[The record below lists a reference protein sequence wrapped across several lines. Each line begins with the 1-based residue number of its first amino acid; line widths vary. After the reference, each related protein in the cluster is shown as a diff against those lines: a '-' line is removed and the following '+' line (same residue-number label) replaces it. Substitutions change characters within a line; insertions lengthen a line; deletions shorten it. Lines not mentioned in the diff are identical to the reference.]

1 MPKYYLVLILLFA
14 SNFMI
19 AQGEKRSFNE
29 TEIFIIDSYFTP
41 EPPFMAKIYF
51 FTSDSVESSIIFNEN
66 QRFSVSKKS
75 SLEHKFEISID
86 SLSADSSSI
95 PYKVVIF
102 NEYGKSKESDVYDLY
117 LPSEFELQV
126 KDESNFLNICAGGL
140 FYLIPFPA
148 YFIDSD
154 NRQFSLTKEFP
165 LVSFYG
171 RGYNFP
177 KGYISLEYSYIFE
190 AEKRNYL
197 RFGYK
202 QIFQT
207 EVIEYMSA
215 GLNLTTNFSGF
226 NGFSPEIS
234 FGLFEFYDSFTLYL
248 RYRYNFNVS
257 SSYQNFHD
265 ISIGLFT
272 SVFSFNL

>member
-1 MPKYYLVLILLFA
+1 MFKYYLVLTLLFTTIFI
-14 SNFMI
+14 N
-19 AQGEKRSFNE
+19 AQEEIHSLEE

-51 FTSDSVESSIIFNEN
+51 FTSDSVTASIIFNEN
-66 QRFSVSKKS
+66 QIFSVSKKS

-102 NEYGKSKESDVYDLY
+102 DKHGKSKESEVYDLY
-117 LPSEFELQV
+117 LPSEFDLQI
-126 KDESNFLNICAGGL
+126 KEESTFLNICAGGL

-148 YFIDSD
+148 YFIDSSS
-154 NRQFSLTKEFP
+154 RQFSLTKEFP
-165 LVSFYG
+165 LVSFYD

-197 RFGYK
+197 RVGYK
-202 QIFQT
+202 QVFQT
-207 EVIEYMSA
+207 DVIEYISA

-226 NGFSPEIS
+226 NGFSPEVS

-248 RYRYNFNVS
+248 RYRYNFKVS
-257 SSYQNFHD
+257 SSYQDFHD